1 MSSASTRESDP
12 RQYLRGSIVTESP
25 MPARLDFVTPLMRMP
40 GPKLLKSDLGLAL
53 EDGELIV
60 RLKLP
65 RGPAAPAVGAVPT
78 TYTWTLAQTLPL
90 PVEIRSDL
98 DWKISEYRV
107 VDAVDGMPPPK
118 PQRGRPLKKKVL
130 VPIAGASPLVK
141 RPRGRPRKNPP
152 AVVAAPPPREE
163 RAVPS
168 EEEPMHSSSDDE
180 EDSSENGA
188 ESSSSRSPSDREPE
202 REAERE
208 AEAEAEKDTSD

>member
-1 MSSASTRESDP
+1 
-12 RQYLRGSIVTESP
+12 

>member
-1 MSSASTRESDP
+1 
-12 RQYLRGSIVTESP
+12 
-25 MPARLDFVTPLMRMP
+25 MRMP

-65 RGPAAPAVGAVPT
+65 RGPAAPAVGVVPT

-90 PVEIRSDL
+90 PVEIRADL

-152 AVVAAPPPREE
+152 AVVAAPPPPPPREE

-208 AEAEAEKDTSD
+208 AEADAEKDTSD